1 MNRGDARVISLN
13 IKIAGEPIQ
22 EGFADEIELTI
33 NPQNTRNCVQKTLT
47 GETIEWD
54 ANKHKY
60 VAYLTQEDTFKLI
73 AGNNSYQLRV
83 KKGIDV
89 ISSAIKYLR
98 FGCTNSTE
106 VLEDSEV
113 QENDT

>member
-1 MNRGDARVISLN
+1 MNRGDAKIISLN
-13 IKIAGEPIQ
+13 IKIAGVPIEQ
-22 EGFADEIELTI
+22 GFADEIELTI
-33 NPQNTRNCVQKTLT
+33 NPQNTRNCVKKTLSD
-47 GETIEWD
+47 ETIEWD
-54 ANKHKY
+54 ANKQKY

-83 KKGIDV
+83 KKGDEV
-89 ISSAIKYLR
+89 ISSAIKYMK